1 MDIAPAY
8 LDRIVSDVKLARPLK
23 IAVDC
28 GNGVAGA
35 FAPELYTRMGCT
47 VVPLYCDVDGTFPNH
62 HPDPSQPA
70 NLRDLIARLGQ
81 GDCDLGLAFDGDGDR
96 LGVVTREGH
105 VIYAD
110 RQLMLFAAD
119 LLERQP
125 GATVIYD
132 VKSTRNLKPWI
143 VQHGGVPLL
152 WKTGHSLIK
161 GKMKEIHAALAGE
174 MSGHTFFGE
183 RWYGFDDGLY
193 AGARLLEILSRHAN
207 PSAVLDGLPDAL
219 STPEL
224 NVQCAEGEAHALIDR
239 MAATETFPGSSEV
252 IRVDGLRVEYADGFG
267 LARASNTTPVIVLR
281 FEADNAARPRAHPE
295 RFPRRPRPRQAR
307 RRAPLL
313 TMADA
318 ITLADIEAAR
328 ARIAGGIYVSP
339 CVESIPLSQLT
350 GAHVFCKLDYL
361 QRTGSFKERG
371 ARNALLL
378 LNDEQRKRGVIAA
391 SAGNHAQGIAY
402 HGSLLGIPVTV
413 VMPKFAALIKVTNC
427 RHLGANV
434 VLHGADLGEARARAE
449 EIARGQGLT
458 FIHPF
463 DNANV
468 MAGQGTMA
476 LEILE
481 QTPDVEAIVVPVG
494 GGGLLAGIGTVF
506 KALRPQ
512 ARVVGV
518 EPEHAACLTAA
529 RAAGHPV
536 PVTLS
541 PTLADGLAVPLLG
554 KLPFAVLERVVDQV
568 VTVDEAHIALAI
580 LRLIELEKSVVEGGG
595 AAPLAA
601 FLSGKLDNLKGKR
614 VVLTLCG
621 GNIDL
626 TMLGRVMEV
635 GLVAD
640 GRLSRFTVSISDRPG
655 GLARLAELIASTGA
669 SIQEIL
675 HDRAFSGPDLTAVR
689 VVCVVETTGHAH
701 VRELHAAL
709 AAAGMQVTDQ

>member
-1 MDIAPAY
+1 MSA
-8 LDRIVSDVKLARPLK
+8 
-23 IAVDC
+23 
-28 GNGVAGA
+28 
-35 FAPELYTRMGCT
+35 
-47 VVPLYCDVDGTFPNH
+47 
-62 HPDPSQPA
+62 
-70 NLRDLIARLGQ
+70 
-81 GDCDLGLAFDGDGDR
+81 
-96 LGVVTREGH
+96 
-105 VIYAD
+105 
-110 RQLMLFAAD
+110 
-119 LLERQP
+119 LL
-125 GATVIYD
+125 
-132 VKSTRNLKPWI
+132 
-143 VQHGGVPLL
+143 
-152 WKTGHSLIK
+152 
-161 GKMKEIHAALAGE
+161 
-174 MSGHTFFGE
+174 
-183 RWYGFDDGLY
+183 
-193 AGARLLEILSRHAN
+193 
-207 PSAVLDGLPDAL
+207 
-219 STPEL
+219 
-224 NVQCAEGEAHALIDR
+224 
-239 MAATETFPGSSEV
+239 
-252 IRVDGLRVEYADGFG
+252 
-267 LARASNTTPVIVLR
+267 
-281 FEADNAARPRAHPE
+281 
-295 RFPRRPRPRQAR
+295 
-307 RRAPLL
+307 
-313 TMADA
+313 
-318 ITLADIEAAR
+318 TLADVEAAR
-328 ARIAGGIYVSP
+328 ERIASGIYVSP

-378 LNDEQRKRGVIAA
+378 LTDEQRKRGVIAA
-391 SAGNHAQGIAY
+391 SAGNHAQGVAY
-402 HGSLLGIPVTV
+402 HGSLLDIPVTV

-434 VLHGADLGEARARAE
+434 ILHGADLGEARALAE
-449 EIARGQGLT
+449 EIAQSKGLT

-463 DNANV
+463 DNADV

-494 GGGLLAGIGTVF
+494 GGGLLAGIGTVI

-512 ARVVGV
+512 VHVVGV
-518 EPEHAACLTAA
+518 EPDHAACLTAA

-536 PVTLS
+536 MVALS

-554 KLPFAVLERVVDQV
+554 KLPFAVLEQVVDQV

-601 FLSGKLDNLKGKR
+601 FLAGKLDNLKGKQ

-626 TMLGRVMEV
+626 TMLGRVIEV

-640 GRLSRFTVSISDRPG
+640 GRVSRFTVSISDRPG

-669 SIQEIL
+669 SIQEIV

-701 VRELHAAL
+701 VRELHDVL
-709 AAAGMQVTDQ
+709 AAAGMQVSDQ

>member
-1 MDIAPAY
+1 M
-8 LDRIVSDVKLARPLK
+8 
-23 IAVDC
+23 
-28 GNGVAGA
+28 
-35 FAPELYTRMGCT
+35 
-47 VVPLYCDVDGTFPNH
+47 
-62 HPDPSQPA
+62 PS
-70 NLRDLIARLGQ
+70 
-81 GDCDLGLAFDGDGDR
+81 
-96 LGVVTREGH
+96 
-105 VIYAD
+105 
-110 RQLMLFAAD
+110 
-119 LLERQP
+119 LL
-125 GATVIYD
+125 
-132 VKSTRNLKPWI
+132 
-143 VQHGGVPLL
+143 
-152 WKTGHSLIK
+152 
-161 GKMKEIHAALAGE
+161 
-174 MSGHTFFGE
+174 
-183 RWYGFDDGLY
+183 
-193 AGARLLEILSRHAN
+193 
-207 PSAVLDGLPDAL
+207 
-219 STPEL
+219 
-224 NVQCAEGEAHALIDR
+224 
-239 MAATETFPGSSEV
+239 
-252 IRVDGLRVEYADGFG
+252 
-267 LARASNTTPVIVLR
+267 
-281 FEADNAARPRAHPE
+281 
-295 RFPRRPRPRQAR
+295 
-307 RRAPLL
+307 
-313 TMADA
+313 
-318 ITLADIEAAR
+318 TLADIEAAR
-328 ARIAGGIYVSP
+328 ERIAGGIYVSP

-378 LNDEQRKRGVIAA
+378 LTDLQRKRGVIAA
-391 SAGNHAQGIAY
+391 SAGNHAQGVAY

-413 VMPKFAALIKVTNC
+413 VMPRFAALIKVTNC

-434 VLHGADLGEARARAE
+434 ILHGADLGEARVRAE
-449 EIARGQGLT
+449 EIARSEGLT

-463 DNANV
+463 DNAHV
-468 MAGQGTMA
+468 MAGQGKMA

-512 ARVVGV
+512 VHVVGV

-536 PVTLS
+536 TVALS

-568 VTVDEAHIALAI
+568 VTVAEAHIALAI

-601 FLSGKLDNLKGKR
+601 FLAGKLDNLKGKK

-626 TMLGRVMEV
+626 TMLGRVIEV

-640 GRLSRFTVSISDRPG
+640 GRVSRFTVSISDRPG

-669 SIQEIL
+669 SIQEIV
-675 HDRAFSGPDLTAVR
+675 HDRAFAGPDLSAVR
-689 VVCVVETTGHAH
+689 VICVVETTGHAH

-709 AAAGMQVTDQ
+709 ASAGMHVTDQ

>member
-1 MDIAPAY
+1 
-8 LDRIVSDVKLARPLK
+8 
-23 IAVDC
+23 
-28 GNGVAGA
+28 
-35 FAPELYTRMGCT
+35 
-47 VVPLYCDVDGTFPNH
+47 
-62 HPDPSQPA
+62 
-70 NLRDLIARLGQ
+70 
-81 GDCDLGLAFDGDGDR
+81 
-96 LGVVTREGH
+96 
-105 VIYAD
+105 
-110 RQLMLFAAD
+110 
-119 LLERQP
+119 
-125 GATVIYD
+125 
-132 VKSTRNLKPWI
+132 
-143 VQHGGVPLL
+143 
-152 WKTGHSLIK
+152 
-161 GKMKEIHAALAGE
+161 
-174 MSGHTFFGE
+174 
-183 RWYGFDDGLY
+183 
-193 AGARLLEILSRHAN
+193 
-207 PSAVLDGLPDAL
+207 
-219 STPEL
+219 
-224 NVQCAEGEAHALIDR
+224 
-239 MAATETFPGSSEV
+239 
-252 IRVDGLRVEYADGFG
+252 
-267 LARASNTTPVIVLR
+267 
-281 FEADNAARPRAHPE
+281 
-295 RFPRRPRPRQAR
+295 
-307 RRAPLL
+307 
-313 TMADA
+313 MADS

-413 VMPKFAALIKVTNC
+413 VMPKFAALVKVTNC

-434 VLHGADLGEARARAE
+434 VLHGADLGESRVLAE
-449 EIARGQGLT
+449 QIAKDKSLT

-463 DNANV
+463 DNAHV

-506 KALRPQ
+506 KTLRPQ
-512 ARVVGV
+512 AHVVGV

-601 FLSGKLDNLKGKR
+601 FLAGKLDNLKGR
-614 VVLTLCG
+614 QVVLTLCG

-701 VRELHAAL
+701 VRELHAVL
-709 AAAGMQVTDQ
+709 AAAGMQVTAQ